1 MATSPSPAETN
12 AKKHVRELLALAD
25 IEINGNDP
33 WDIQA
38 HNEDLYERLL
48 RYGSL
53 GLGESYMD
61 GWWDSDSI
69 DGLIDRILSAEIDK
83 KVGLNWGLIL
93 SVLQSR
99 LLNLQSVARAF
110 EVGEKHYDLGNDL
123 FRAMLDPRMIYTCG
137 YWKDAT
143 NLAQAQEN
151 KLDLICRKIHL
162 QPGQTVLDIGC
173 GWGGF
178 AKFAAE
184 KYGAH
189 VTGITI
195 SKEQVPLAQEFC
207 KGLPVE
213 IRLQDYRSVEGQ
225 FDHIISI
232 GMFEHVGY
240 KNYRTYMKTVER
252 CLKPDGLFLLHTIGQ
267 RQPSRRP
274 EPWINTYIFPNG
286 ILPSTTL
293 ITKAAEPSFVL
304 EDWHNFGPYYDK
316 TLMAWYANFT
326 EQWPELSKHYDE
338 RFRRMWTFYL
348 LSCAGAFRARSIQ
361 LWQIV
366 YSKNGVKGGYQSVR

>member
-1 MATSPSPAETN
+1 MTPSSSETA
-12 AKKHVRELLALAD
+12 AKKRVRSLLAIAN
-25 IEINGNDP
+25 IEIDGTDP
-33 WDIQA
+33 WDIQV
-38 HNEDLYERLL
+38 HDDRVYERVL
-48 RYGSL
+48 RDGTL
-53 GLGESYMD
+53 GFGESYMD
-61 GWWDSDSI
+61 GWWDSVSVDSLVDRLLRAKVDQKVGI
-69 DGLIDRILSAEIDK
+69 NVGLIWD
-83 KVGLNWGLIL
+83 
-93 SVLQSR
+93 VLR
-99 LLNLQSVARAF
+99 AKLFNLQSISRAF

-123 FRAMLDPRMIYTCG
+123 FRAMLDPRMIYTCA
-137 YWKDAT
+137 YWKDAD

-162 QPGQTVLDIGC
+162 QAGQTVLDIGC

-195 SKEQVPLAQEFC
+195 SKEQVELGQEVC

-213 IRLQDYRSVEGQ
+213 IKLQDYRSMTGQ

-232 GMFEHVGY
+232 GMFEHVGP
-240 KNYRTYMKTVER
+240 KNYATYMDVAAR
-252 CLKPDGLFLLHTIGQ
+252 CLKDDGLFLLHTIGQ
-267 RQPSRRP
+267 QLPVKA
-274 EPWINTYIFPNG
+274 EPWIEKYIFPNG
-286 ILPSTTL
+286 LLPTTSQ
-293 ITKAAEPSFVL
+293 ITKAAEPHFVM

-316 TLMAWYANFT
+316 TLMAWYQNFT
-326 EQWPELSKHYDE
+326 DHWPELSKHYDE

-348 LSCAGAFRARSIQ
+348 LSCAGSFRARCIQ

-366 YSKNGVKGGYQSVR
+366 YSKNGLKGGYQSIR